1 MTNNSDRPLSGAE
14 SSSVYQIDCD
24 TLYIDPQKAAEI
36 GKKFAVE
43 YQSGKPF
50 HYIGIDNFL
59 PLAVAEKMRQE
70 ALSQG
75 EKAPENLSPQEHLK
89 TSYNPDIL
97 PLYSRAVFNA
107 LNSRAFLRFLEEMT
121 GISGL
126 IPDPYFLGAGI
137 HRTNN
142 GGYLGIHADFNYHRP
157 MQLERR
163 LNLLI
168 YLNPD
173 WKPEYGG
180 AFEIW
185 TDDMTQQIA
194 AFPPL
199 MNRMCCFSTS
209 STSMH
214 GNPEPINHPDGTPRL
229 SIALYYYTATW
240 SDSHIA
246 HSTLFRVRP
255 GTGDKAENKAHRL
268 HTMRKYTPP
277 VLHPFAEK
285 VMRKLRIVSW

>member
-1 MTNNSDRPLSGAE
+1 MKATPAAPAVDNADSC
-14 SSSVYQIDCD
+14 VYQLDPD
-24 TLYIDPQKAAEI
+24 TLYLDAKAAAEI
-36 GKKFAVE
+36 GKAYASE

-59 PLAVAEKMRQE
+59 PASVVEKVRSDALA
-70 ALSQG
+70 QG

-89 TSYNPDIL
+89 ASYNPDIL
-97 PLYSRAVFNA
+97 PLATRAVFNA
-107 LNSRAFLRFLEEMT
+107 LNSHSFIRFLEEMT

-126 IPDPYFLGAGI
+126 IPDPYFKGGGI

-142 GGYLGIHADFNYHRP
+142 GGYLGIHADFNHHKQ
-157 MQLERR
+157 MNLERR
-163 LNLLI
+163 LNVLI

-173 WKPEYGG
+173 WQADYGG
-180 AFEIW
+180 EFEIW
-185 TDDMTQQIA
+185 TDDMQEKIA
-194 AFPPL
+194 AYTPI

-214 GNPEPINHPDGTPRL
+214 GNPVPVNHPDEQPRL

-240 SDSHIA
+240 TESHVP
-246 HSTLFRVRP
+246 HSTLFRARP
-255 GTGDKAENKAHRL
+255 GSGDQTASKQHRL
-268 HTMRKYTPP
+268 HKIRKYTPP

-285 VMRKLRIVSW
+285 VMRKLRLA